1 MIRHRR
7 TVAIAMFA
15 AGFAM
20 FGSAATAQ
28 AQTQDEAFTNAMTRL
43 GIPFGPEEDLSL
55 VGHKV
60 CDMLSGALTG
70 NPNPVPAVRGVVQ
83 TLEGNADI
91 TKQQAVGMMQA
102 SSYIYCPQWAR
113 IIGR

>member
-7 TVAIAMFA
+7 TIAAVMAA
-15 AGFAM
+15 AGLAM
-20 FGSAATAQ
+20 FGGAATAS
-28 AQTQDEAFTNAMTRL
+28 AQTPDEQFANVITQL
-43 GIPFGPEEDLSL
+43 GIPFAPDEDLSL

-60 CDMLSGALTG
+60 CDMLTTGLTG

-83 TLEGNADI
+83 TLENNADI

-102 SSYIYCPQWAR
+102 STYIYCPQWAR
-113 IIGR
+113 LVGR